1 MQTDWSSSKSSL
13 LLLHILPPHPVYSQ
27 STDDDRPEGKP
38 MLEGYWGEGNWTQI
52 AKPVLWDSQLYEREI
67 HATEKE
73 NKADMQKKNVATR
86 DHAVKII
93 SDRIIYG
100 FYNVLYGP
108 SKNQL
113 FLFHFPLCVAKSSPW
128 LVRFYF
134 SGEIFL
140 YLAGSLDLWLL

>member
-1 MQTDWSSSKSSL
+1 
-13 LLLHILPPHPVYSQ
+13 
-27 STDDDRPEGKP
+27 

-93 SDRIIYG
+93 SDIIIYG

-113 FLFHFPLCVAKSSPW
+113 FLFHFSI
-128 LVRFYF
+128 Y
-134 SGEIFL
+134 
-140 YLAGSLDLWLL
+140 